1 MATYTQLQNGSRGSD
16 VKKLQESLVNAG
28 YDVGSAG
35 VDGIYGSATEAA
47 VKKYQQDNG
56 LAVDGIANNQT
67 LGKLYG
73 GATTG
78 GGSSSSSSSP
88 TTAKPAPAFEYDAYQ
103 PSDTVTQA
111 EALLQQQLNQKPG
124 AYQSAYDEQL
134 DALMEQILN
143 RDKFSYDLNGD
154 ALYQQYKDQYT
165 MQGKMAMMD
174 TMGQA
179 AAMTGG
185 YGNSYAQTAG
195 QQMYQ
200 GYLQQL
206 NEVAPDLYQMA
217 LNQYN
222 QEGENLYNQF
232 SLLGA
237 QEEQDYNRYMDS
249 VDAYNAELQRLYDQY
264 NTERSYDYSK
274 WADERDFA
282 YGKYSDDRAYEYQA
296 GRDAVADEQWQK
308 EYDEMVRQYN
318 QQYALSQ
325 AKLTGTGGPSDD
337 SYDDGSN
344 DQDSAKTPSD
354 AVRSKLAGLYQNGGD
369 AAIMAYMDE
378 LEQEGYDVEALYAWL
393 TANYTYNKPDS
404 SAKGNGALV
413 ETKGGNIIREH
424 WVN

>member
-124 AYQSAYDEQL
+124 SYQSQWQAQL
-134 DALMEQILN
+134 DDTMNKILN
-143 RDKFSYDLNGD
+143 REEFSYDLNGD
-154 ALYQQYKDQYT
+154 ALYQQYKDQYIT
-165 MQGKMAMMD
+165 QGKMAMMD

-185 YGNSYAQTAG
+185 YGNSYALTAG

-200 GYLQQL
+200 GHLQQL
-206 NEVAPDLYQMA
+206 NEMVPELYQLA

-222 QEGENLYNQF
+222 QEGADLYNQF
-232 SLLGA
+232 AMLGDR
-237 QEEQDYNRYMDS
+237 ENLDYNRYRDS
-249 VDAYNAELQRLYDQY
+249 VSDYYSELDRLYNQY
-264 NTERSYDYSK
+264 NTERDYDYSK
-274 WADERDFA
+274 WADNRDFA
-282 YGKYSDDRAYEYQA
+282 YGQYSDDRAYEYQA
-296 GRDAVADEQWQK
+296 GRDAVADQQWQAEFDEDK
-308 EYDEMVRQYN
+308 RRYDQEYN
-318 QQYALSQ
+318 LALS
-325 AKLTGTGGPSDD
+325 KLNSGGSSGG
-337 SYDDGSN
+337 SYGGGSN
-344 DQDSAKTPSD
+344 DQGSAKTPSD

-369 AAIMAYMDE
+369 AGIMAYMDE
-378 LEQEGYDVEALYAWL
+378 LEQEGYDVEALYSWL
-393 TANYTYNKPDS
+393 IANYSYKKPANAS
-404 SAKGNGALV
+404 
-413 ETKGGNIIREH
+413 GGGGTGTVGHAGKKTELMY
-424 WVN
+424 